1 MTISISHKINIFIF
15 MPSNETS
22 SGYRK
27 FVILCHEDVNV
38 KENYILI
45 FDGKNQTINSEKI
58 VFHDLA

>member
-1 MTISISHKINIFIF
+1 
-15 MPSNETS
+15 MPSNESS

-27 FVILCHEDVNV
+27 FIILCHEDVNV